1 MRYSL
6 PSLLS
11 ALLLTRVVASAQT
24 TKSTTETKVKADNGQ
39 VVTVTGCL
47 MIGGGTNFLLAP
59 TSERAEHEKVATSG
73 SGPYALLDRDGVN
86 LGRYINQ
93 RVELTGVVVPAA
105 TKGDAD
111 EKIKIQET
119 TKVDADKG
127 ADKKASE
134 KKTVKVARG
143 ADTQFV
149 VATVK
154 TLAPVCEQ

>member
-6 PSLLS
+6 PSFLS
-11 ALLLTRVVASAQT
+11 ALLLTGVVASAQT

-59 TSERAEHEKVATSG
+59 TSERAEHEKVATAG

-111 EKIKIQET
+111 EKIKIKET
-119 TKVDADKG
+119 TKVDSDKG
-127 ADKKASE
+127 ADKKASD